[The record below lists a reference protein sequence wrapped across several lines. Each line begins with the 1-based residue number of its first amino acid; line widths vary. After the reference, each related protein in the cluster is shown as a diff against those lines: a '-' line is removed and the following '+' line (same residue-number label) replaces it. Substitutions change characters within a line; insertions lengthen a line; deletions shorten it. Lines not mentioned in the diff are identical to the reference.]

1 MSLREE
7 AGKETRVLLS
17 PHPRTLAARWQ
28 GGEGGITDLPAEQR
42 GRGREPARGL
52 EVTARPP
59 PPPLQ
64 LILTIW
70 A

>member
-28 GGEGGITDLPAEQR
+28 GGREEQR

-52 EVTARPP
+52 EVKARPP

>member
-28 GGEGGITDLPAEQR
+28 GGEGGAAWPRT
-42 GRGREPARGL
+42 GARTGV
-52 EVTARPP
+52 EVKARSP